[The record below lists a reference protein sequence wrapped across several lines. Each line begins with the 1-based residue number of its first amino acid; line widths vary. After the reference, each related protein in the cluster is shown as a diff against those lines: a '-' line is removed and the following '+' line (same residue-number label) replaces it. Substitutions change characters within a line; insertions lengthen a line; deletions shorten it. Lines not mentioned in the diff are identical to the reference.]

1 MTEVYRCFY
10 LPTTSQ
16 GTHKAEVHPMDYDH
30 HPHPMSSIMG
40 ANTLPHFADYNSPPH
55 HPAMNYATD
64 EMSSTYALMANQQ
77 MNNNYHNGGGGG
89 GAWNSPSPVSS
100 PEYIDLNTL
109 SYSQTVHH
117 QQQQSNQH
125 HQQQQ
130 QHPNILSPPLS
141 CAESVSSAS
150 AVPCEE
156 KKEQQQEQ
164 QKPKRKYTKRQKKVK
179 QEQVTPF
186 LDCSSTH
193 SPPSSLQS
201 HTDFEDDFAEV
212 HSRLADHFHDDDEEE
227 DELEDEFDEGEEE
240 TIDGAV
246 NPLTGKRKRGKAVP
260 PTIKKKRRLAANARE
275 RRRMQN
281 LNQAFD
287 RLRKYLPSLS
297 NDRQLSKHETLQ
309 MAQTYITALYD
320 LLD

>member
-10 LPTTSQ
+10 LPTTIQ
-16 GTHKAEVHPMDYDH
+16 GNHKAEVHYDH
-30 HPHPMSSIMG
+30 HPHPMISMVGHNS
-40 ANTLPHFADYNSPPH
+40 LPLFADYNSPPH
-55 HPAMNYATD
+55 HPAMNYAPD
-64 EMSSTYALMANQQ
+64 EMNSTYAHQ
-77 MNNNYHNGGGGG
+77 MNNNINYQEGGV
-89 GAWNSPSPVSS
+89 WNSSSPVSS

-109 SYSQTVHH
+109 NYSQAVHHH
-117 QQQQSNQH
+117 QQQHHQH
-125 HQQQQ
+125 HQQQN
-130 QHPNILSPPLS
+130 PNILSPPLS

-150 AVPCEE
+150 AVPSEE
-156 KKEQQQEQ
+156 KKDPQQEQ
-164 QKPKRKYTKRQKKVK
+164 PKPKRKYTKRQKKVK
-179 QEQVTPF
+179 QEETPF
-186 LDCSSTH
+186 LVDCSSTH
-193 SPPSSLQS
+193 SPPPSLQS

-212 HSRLADHFHDDDEEE
+212 HSRLADHFPDEEE
-227 DELEDEFDEGEEE
+227 EEDNLEDELDDEGEE
-240 TIDGAV
+240 DAMDDSV